1 MALLDNGIM
10 VNDNGLAC
18 LSTPMGEAE
27 LSYIE
32 GALERGLQVLSKN
45 S

>member
-1 MALLDNGIM
+1 M

-18 LSTPMGEAE
+18 LSTPMGESE
-27 LSYIE
+27 LDYIE
-32 GALERGLQVLSKN
+32 AALERALQALSKN